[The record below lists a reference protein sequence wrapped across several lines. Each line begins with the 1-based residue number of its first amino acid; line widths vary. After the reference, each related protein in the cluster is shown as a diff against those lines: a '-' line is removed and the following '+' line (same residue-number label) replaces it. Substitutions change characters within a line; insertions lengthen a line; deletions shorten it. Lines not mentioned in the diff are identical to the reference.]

1 MVYSKRMAL
10 KDFGGKIFAFG
21 YDVFMFP
28 IEKFG
33 LEKLRA
39 KTLSFVE
46 GKRILEVGVG
56 TGLNF
61 QFYPAG
67 VKVFAVEPKFEMLR
81 RAVKRA
87 KNFNGQIYF
96 VSSRVESLPFKDDF
110 FDSVLATFVFCEVE
124 NPENGF
130 RELLRVLKPG
140 GRLILL
146 EHVRPGGKFL
156 SKVFDLVNNFTSIF
170 GENINRET
178 LKIALEAG
186 VVIEK
191 IIDVYGDF
199 VKLIIARK

>member
-1 MVYSKRMAL
+1 MAL
-10 KDFGGKIFAFG
+10 KNLGEKFFALG
-21 YDVFMFP
+21 YDAFMFP

-39 KTLSFVE
+39 KALSFVE
-46 GKRILEVGVG
+46 GKGILEVGVG

-67 VKVFAVEPKFEMLR
+67 VNVVAVEPKFEMLE

-87 KNFNGQIYF
+87 RKFNGKIYF
-96 VSSRVESLPFKDDF
+96 VSARVEFLPFKDDF

-146 EHVRPGGKFL
+146 EHVRPEGRFL
-156 SKVFDLVNNFTSIF
+156 SKVFDLANNFTSIF

-191 IIDVYGDF
+191 VINVYGDF